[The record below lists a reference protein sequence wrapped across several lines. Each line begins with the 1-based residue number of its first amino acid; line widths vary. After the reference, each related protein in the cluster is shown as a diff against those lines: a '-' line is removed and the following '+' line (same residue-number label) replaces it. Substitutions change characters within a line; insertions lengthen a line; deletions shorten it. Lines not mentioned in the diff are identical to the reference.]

1 VAEKKILKNSGLK
14 LRPGDRKK
22 YVTCFFVKYLTKKS
36 LNMKRTLLL
45 LTILLFSLAGTA
57 QLSFQDNYN
66 YSSTSVLYKPVEPI
80 AAPLSIS
87 NDEKQINR
95 GDIIISGGASF
106 YSWFNH
112 YESGTLS
119 SETSGV
125 HFGINPS
132 LLFFIT
138 DGLAIGTRVSAG
150 FSSSEGNFSY
160 NLGLGPELRYYFDF
174 GLFIKAGASYD
185 FNHNE
190 SYTYNSISVEPAI
203 GYAIFLNPHVAIE
216 PAFYYNLDLTNYDYT
231 TSTTKYVNNYLG
243 IQVGISI
250 FL

>member
-1 VAEKKILKNSGLK
+1 
-14 LRPGDRKK
+14 
-22 YVTCFFVKYLTKKS
+22 
-36 LNMKRTLLL
+36 MKRTFLL
-45 LTILLFSLAGTA
+45 LTILLICLAGTA
-57 QLSFQDNYN
+57 QLSFQDDYN

-80 AAPLSIS
+80 TATPSIS

-95 GDIIISGGASF
+95 GDIIISGSASF
-106 YSWFNH
+106 YSRFSH
-112 YESGTLS
+112 YESGSSS

-125 HFGINPS
+125 YFGINPS
-132 LLFFIT
+132 LLFFVS

-150 FSSSEGNFSY
+150 FSSSEGNFGY

-185 FNHNE
+185 FNHYE

-203 GYAIFLNPHVAIE
+203 GYAIFLNPHIAIE
-216 PAFYYNLDLTNYDYT
+216 PAFFYNLDLTNYDYT
-231 TSTTKYVNNYLG
+231 TYTNKYVNNYLG
-243 IQVGISI
+243 IQVGITI